1 MRVAV
6 DLGRTAVSRPSGVS
20 NPRMRFEGLGQVQVR
35 LVDGFLQL
43 GDLSDLLEGKDFIFL
58 VTVDGQTGGIITTVL
73 QPQQT

>member
-1 MRVAV
+1 
-6 DLGRTAVSRPSGVS
+6 
-20 NPRMRFEGLGQVQVR
+20 MRFEGLGQVQVR

-43 GDLSDLLEGKDFIFL
+43 GDLSDLLEGKDFTFL